1 MSANAWIVLLFTAMT
16 VGLTALAW
24 RIHKRPAPARGFPKD
39 LRILAC
45 LAFAFVGF
53 LGLLSIFLA
62 SIAR

>member
-1 MSANAWIVLLFTAMT
+1 MDANTAMT
-16 VGLTALAW
+16 LAFAIVTFGLPLWAW